1 MSIDLEYVKQKML
14 ERGATK
20 NQVESK
26 LVPMIVS
33 IFADSEGLAS
43 EVVLGEADKVKRA
56 ADSEL
61 GEAERLK
68 HEVEA
73 DKKFIESESEKFRKK
88 EEELNKLKSSVFAL
102 ETPSARDRARLGY
115 EFRKAYF
122 EDARYKPDL
131 YARYL
136 TALGKIMDMSR
147 PEEAKGKP
155 KIIDLDDEPSFDDD
169 FKEDRDWKW
178 R

>member
-1 MSIDLEYVKQKML
+1 MSVDLEYVKQKML

-20 NQVESK
+20 NQTDSK

-43 EVVLGEADKVKRA
+43 EVILSEANDAKWA

-61 GEAERLK
+61 GKAEEMKR
-68 HEVEA
+68 EVEA

-88 EEELNKLKSSVFAL
+88 EEELNKLKSSVLSL

-131 YARYL
+131 YVRYL
-136 TALGKIMDMSR
+136 TALGRIMDMSR
-147 PEEAKGKP
+147 PEESKDKP
-155 KIIDLDDEPSFDDD
+155 KVIDLDDDLQA
-169 FKEDRDWKW
+169 DRDREW